1 MDLMD
6 FLFHYLKWTHKL
18 MLKILNLIS
27 NNYFLKQKLSVP
39 TLNSPVRRLTDT
51 WQGISK
57 QGKKIIEEK
66 LTAKKYQTLMNFY
79 FCVIYDLKEL

>member
-1 MDLMD
+1 
-6 FLFHYLKWTHKL
+6 

-57 QGKKIIEEK
+57 QGKEIIEKK

-79 FCVIYDLKEL
+79 FCVI

>member
-1 MDLMD
+1 
-6 FLFHYLKWTHKL
+6 

-51 WQGISK
+51 WQGTSK
-57 QGKKIIEEK
+57 QGR
-66 LTAKKYQTLMNFY
+66 
-79 FCVIYDLKEL
+79 

>member
-1 MDLMD
+1 
-6 FLFHYLKWTHKL
+6 

-57 QGKKIIEEK
+57 QGKEIIEKK
-66 LTAKKYQTLMNFY
+66 LTAKKISNFNEFLFLRDLRSDGTLQARSIARSL
-79 FCVIYDLKEL
+79 VILIG